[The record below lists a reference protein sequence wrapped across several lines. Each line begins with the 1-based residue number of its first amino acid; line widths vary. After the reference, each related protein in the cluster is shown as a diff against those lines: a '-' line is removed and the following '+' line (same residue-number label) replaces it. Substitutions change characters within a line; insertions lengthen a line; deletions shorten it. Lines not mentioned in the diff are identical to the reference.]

1 MRKGSIVA
9 WMCMIMV
16 SASLTAG
23 CGQKADESSQKA
35 AKAQEGGVSQ
45 SGEEKPAPAERPGE
59 GAQIV
64 RVTEIAENTITAEE
78 GMFQRSAPPDGAE
91 DKRKDPPGEN
101 GAPDWDSV
109 PGENYAPGEGKG
121 DNNENSMER
130 GGGERQFDDGERPEG
145 RDFGGDFESSG
156 ETVTF
161 QVMDSTEILLGS
173 PQGNQQ
179 GTIEDISVGSTL
191 VIVLDAQNQAEQI
204 IISNRSAGDGMPPET
219 MQETEL

>member
-1 MRKGSIVA
+1 MRKGSIAA
-9 WMCMIMV
+9 WMCVIMV

-23 CGQKADESSQKA
+23 CGQKADESSQKVTA
-35 AKAQEGGVSQ
+35 AQEGEISQ
-45 SGEEKPAPAERPGE
+45 NGEEKPVPVEGLGE

-78 GMFQRSAPPDGAE
+78 GMFQRPAPPDGAE
-91 DKRKDPPGEN
+91 DKRMAPPGED

-121 DNNENSMER
+121 DNNENGMKR
-130 GGGERQFDDGERPEG
+130 GGGERQFDGGERPEG
-145 RDFGGDFESSG
+145 RGFGGDFESTG

-161 QVMDSTEILLGS
+161 QVTDSTEILLGS

-179 GTIEDISVGSTL
+179 GTKEDISVGSIL
-191 VIVLDAQNQAEQI
+191 VIVLDEQNQAEQI
-204 IISNRSAGDGMPPET
+204 IISNRSAQDGMPPET